1 MKKADQVVI
10 IIDDDLSM
18 RQAIETLLETVGLN
32 SQAYGSAQEFLQ
44 SPSPDVPSCLV
55 LDVRLPGLSGPN
67 LQRELSE
74 RGINIP
80 IIFITAHGDI
90 PMSVQAMKAGAVE
103 FLTKPFR
110 DQDLLDAIEQ
120 ALARDG
126 TARRQRAEMAA
137 LRQRYATLTAR
148 EREVM
153 GLAVAG
159 LLNKQIASQLG
170 TSEKTVNV
178 QRSRVMQKMQADSL
192 AALVRMADKLDIQP
206 ASS

>member
-1 MKKADQVVI
+1 MKNVDEVVI
-10 IIDDDLSM
+10 IIDDDPSM
-18 RQAIETLLETVGLN
+18 RQAITTLIETVGLN
-32 SQAYGSAQEFLQ
+32 SQTYSSGQEFLQ
-44 SPSPDVPSCLV
+44 SPRLDVPSCLV
-55 LDVRLPGLSGPN
+55 LDVRLPGLSGLN

-74 RGINIP
+74 RGMNIP
-80 IIFITAHGDI
+80 IIFISAYGDI

-110 DQDLLDAIEQ
+110 DQDLLDAIAQ

-126 TARRQRAEMAA
+126 EVRRQRADLAV
-137 LRQRYATLTAR
+137 LRQRHETLTAR

-153 GLAVAG
+153 SLAVAG

-178 QRSRVMQKMQADSL
+178 QRGRMMHKMQADSI
-192 AALVRMADKLDIQP
+192 AALVRMAEKLD
-206 ASS
+206 S